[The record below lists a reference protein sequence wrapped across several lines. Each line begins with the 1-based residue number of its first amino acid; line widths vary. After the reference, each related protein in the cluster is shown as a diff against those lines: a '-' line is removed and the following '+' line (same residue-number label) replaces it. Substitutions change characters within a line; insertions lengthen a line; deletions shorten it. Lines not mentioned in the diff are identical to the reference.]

1 MNKRIVKI
9 CIFDKNSTPS
19 QVLGSNGDYI
29 LDNICTKAETTES
42 LDGSY
47 DLDSNFIIDSEGL
60 YKQIH
65 DEAILKCTLDYGE
78 EVFRIVKLQKNISDI
93 VVFARQITISETLD
107 MWIEDIRPT
116 ETSGLSALNSLKNG
130 SIGKKDIN
138 IFSNITNTSTAYYQR
153 MNMYQAIHD
162 CDQSFINRWGGEVQR
177 RCYNLTINNKIGTD
191 RGVQIRSRKNLTGFE
206 ANTNIDN
213 VVTRIRAIGYDGIDA
228 GMFID
233 SPLINKYSAIKTKE
247 IKYEN
252 VKVKNENNPDEGFN
266 TLKEAQAELIR
277 LAKLE
282 FSENH
287 IDELRADYLIN
298 FIYLEQTEEYKN
310 YAQAERVYI
319 GDTIHVYE
327 EKHDINIS
335 VRVISKKYDVLRQ
348 KITEI
353 ELSNTDISQKT
364 ITTSDILAELNS
376 IIQQSQNNNVSDIIQ
391 SMINS
396 GIKDS
401 YVIPR
406 QNELLVADN
415 KDINLANN
423 VIRINK
429 NGLAFSKTGYY
440 GQYEYGFTIDGVIN
454 ASLISTGILSAI
466 LIQNKDGSLQ
476 IDLSGTNGITTKK
489 NGKNAIELAGAI
501 MRFYDWDGGDVIG
514 ELYSARINGN
524 ENIPGISLSNKAN
537 SFLSLGY
544 EKDNKI
550 YSYMRFDKDNV
561 DSVTNAPIT
570 FFHETE
576 FRGSQMW
583 FGYDINSIYNS
594 TTNNFVN
601 KVKNNFII
609 ADKDSLLNR
618 FNLSQNQL
626 NLYDVTDRNRYCLIS
641 PSETFFAADGK
652 KYFTC
657 HKNGFSFWKG
667 TDDIFY
673 TTTANTIQSDL
684 GFHINGN
691 FTVNGNKNCVQA
703 TKNYGN
709 RLYYSVEDCE
719 SYLTDRSMELFTV
732 EETDE
737 GTFERVILLD
747 NIFKESVNLNLDYTV
762 EVIKQGF
769 GDYRIKEQTKDYF
782 IVESDRKDF
791 TFKYVI
797 TAKRLGFEKARNEEF
812 FVGHKDENTTDIE
825 YWKLYANNN
834 VSESL

>member
-1 MNKRIVKI
+1 
-9 CIFDKNSTPS
+9 
-19 QVLGSNGDYI
+19 
-29 LDNICTKAETTES
+29 
-42 LDGSY
+42 
-47 DLDSNFIIDSEGL
+47 
-60 YKQIH
+60 
-65 DEAILKCTLDYGE
+65 
-78 EVFRIVKLQKNISDI
+78 
-93 VVFARQITISETLD
+93 
-107 MWIEDIRPT
+107 
-116 ETSGLSALNSLKNG
+116 
-130 SIGKKDIN
+130 
-138 IFSNITNTSTAYYQR
+138 
-153 MNMYQAIHD
+153 
-162 CDQSFINRWGGEVQR
+162 
-177 RCYNLTINNKIGTD
+177 
-191 RGVQIRSRKNLTGFE
+191 
-206 ANTNIDN
+206 
-213 VVTRIRAIGYDGIDA
+213 
-228 GMFID
+228 
-233 SPLINKYSAIKTKE
+233 
-247 IKYEN
+247 
-252 VKVKNENNPDEGFN
+252 
-266 TLKEAQAELIR
+266 
-277 LAKLE
+277 
-282 FSENH
+282 
-287 IDELRADYLIN
+287 
-298 FIYLEQTEEYKN
+298 
-310 YAQAERVYI
+310 
-319 GDTIHVYE
+319 
-327 EKHDINIS
+327 
-335 VRVISKKYDVLRQ
+335 
-348 KITEI
+348 
-353 ELSNTDISQKT
+353 
-364 ITTSDILAELNS
+364 
-376 IIQQSQNNNVSDIIQ
+376 
-391 SMINS
+391 MINS

-476 IDLSGTNGITTKK
+476 IDLSGTNGIITKK

-609 ADKDSLLNR
+609 ADKDTLINRLN
-618 FNLSQNQL
+618 LGKNQL
-626 NLYDVTDRNRYCLIS
+626 NLYDVLDSGNRYCLIS

-657 HKNGFSFWKG
+657 SKNGFSFWKD

-684 GFHINGN
+684 GFHVNGN
-691 FTVNGNKNCVQA
+691 FTVNGNKNCVQS
-703 TKNYGN
+703 TKNYGD

-732 EETDE
+732 EETSE
-737 GTFERVILLD
+737 GTFERIILLD
-747 NIFKESVNLNLDYTV
+747 NVFKESVNLDLDYTV

-782 IVESDRKDF
+782 IVESDRIDF

-812 FVGHKDENTTDIE
+812 FVGYKDKNTTDIE
-825 YWKLYANNN
+825 YWKLYTNNN
-834 VSESL
+834 INESL